1 MDTSTSVS
9 GKKSV
14 VSRENFRAIIIE
26 KANQKKIFNQFE
38 IEILI

>member
-1 MDTSTSVS
+1 MDTNVS

-26 KANQKKIFNQFE
+26 KANQRIDF
-38 IEILI
+38 